1 MRSRALVRFDI
12 CLKFGRKI
20 AKKQQS
26 LNSGRYQVTA
36 VNEGREVQ
44 SVVKKPLDLQCGCLL
59 EWLRL
64 VNYHLQLAVPVDL

>member
-26 LNSGRYQVTA
+26 PHCETDQFTSGSAGVY
-36 VNEGREVQ
+36 GQ
-44 SVVKKPLDLQCGCLL
+44 SVVKKPLDLQRGGLL
-59 EWLRL
+59 ERFRL
-64 VNYHLQLAVPVDL
+64 VNYHLELAVSVDL